1 MSLIENLIADFIAR
15 WPTIWAFDTGRYLI
29 AATLMVLILAV
40 ARRAGLL
47 LRRIQDREVTAA
59 DRRRE
64 ILASLRSATVFSL
77 MGFGVHQ
84 AAIAGWFTIYTDF
97 RIAGPGY
104 ALAMLAVV
112 ILAQDA
118 YFYWTHRLMHHRLLF
133 KRFHLLH
140 HRSVAPTPWAAYAFA
155 VPEAVVQGAF
165 LPLML
170 CFVPLHAVTIFAW
183 MAVQIARN
191 VMGHAGVEV
200 HPRGMARSRWL
211 GWNNTTTHHDMHH
224 QTGRHN
230 FGFYFTWWDRLM
242 GTEDPRYAALAGRPK
257 AQRPAG
263 GQAHAAER

>member
-1 MSLIENLIADFIAR
+1 MPSIEDLIASFVER
-15 WPTIWAFDTGRYLI
+15 WPVIWAFDTGRYLI
-29 AATLMVLILAV
+29 AATLMVTILAV
-40 ARRAGLL
+40 GRRTGLA
-47 LRRIQDREVTAA
+47 LRRIQDRAVTAA

-84 AAIAGWFTIYTDF
+84 AATRGCFTIYTDF
-97 RIAGPGY
+97 QIAGPAY
-104 ALAMLAVV
+104 ALAMLPAVIV
-112 ILAQDA
+112 AQDA

-140 HRSVAPTPWAAYAFA
+140 HRSISPTPWAAYAFA

-183 MAVQIARN
+183 MAVQIVRN

-200 HPRGMARSRWL
+200 HPKGMARSRWF

-242 GTEDPRYAALAGRPK
+242 GTEDPRYAALAGRPV
-257 AQRPAG
+257 AQLPDGR
-263 GQAHAAER
+263 QCHATER